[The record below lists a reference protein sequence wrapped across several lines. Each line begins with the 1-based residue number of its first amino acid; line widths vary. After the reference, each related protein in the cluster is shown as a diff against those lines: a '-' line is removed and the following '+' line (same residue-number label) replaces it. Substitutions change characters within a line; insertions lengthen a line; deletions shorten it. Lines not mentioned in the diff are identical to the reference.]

1 MGLERLLVLSALLQE
16 KAAPPPQTATGT
28 NLLELGHSIV
38 ASLIFVGIGVVV
50 FLLAFLLITKIT
62 PFSIRKEIEEDQ
74 NTALAIVIA
83 AVMIGLSIIIAAA
96 IHG

>member
-16 KAAPPPQTATGT
+16 KAAPPPSTATGT
-28 NLLELGHSIV
+28 NLSELGHGIV
-38 ASLIFVGIGVVV
+38 SSLIFVGIGVVV